1 MSSHLSEWLLSKR
14 QQIISVGKNMEKRE
28 PSYIVGA
35 TTMEDGMEM
44 LQRN

>member
-14 QQIISVGKNMEKRE
+14 QQISVSKNMEKRE
-28 PSYIVGA
+28 PSYTVGA